1 MAESLSGGRG
11 DGQPGGLSDTATI
24 GVGMLGYGF
33 MGRAHSSAFRAIRHM
48 TWPPPLIPEL
58 VSIAGRTEAAVAG
71 AAEEFGFAKH
81 VTDWQAMVT
90 DTRIGLFDNTGPNS
104 VHVEPSIA
112 AAKAGKHVV
121 CEKPLGRTAEES
133 YEAWQ
138 RVSAT
143 GVKHMCAFNYRFVPA
158 VRLAR
163 DLIAAGEL
171 GEILHFRGVYLQDWL
186 VDGSVGNLWRLDKSV
201 AGSGA
206 LGDLGAHV
214 IDLAHYLVGDVA
226 SVSGALRTFIPV
238 RDGTKVDV
246 DDAFAATV
254 QFSRGAIGTIEAS
267 RLSAGRKNALRF
279 EINGTTG
286 SLAFNLERLNELE
299 LSAGTGGFRSI
310 LVTDPGH
317 PYVGY
322 WWPPGHVLG
331 WEHTFVHELHHLLTA
346 IRHGSEVGPHGATFE
361 DGYRAAEVCDAIVRS
376 AENHDQ
382 VAVRYRAAA
391 LERNLAG

>member
-1 MAESLSGGRG
+1 MGESLSGVGR
-11 DGQPGGLSDTATI
+11 DGRPAASADIPTI

-33 MGRAHSSAFRAIRHM
+33 MGRAHSSALRTIRHM

-58 VSIAGRTEAAVAG
+58 VSIAGRTEDAVA
-71 AAEEFGFAKH
+71 AAADEFGFAEH
-81 VTDWQAMVT
+81 VTDWRELVA
-90 DTRIGLFDNTGPNS
+90 DPRIGLFDNTGPNS
-104 VHVEPSIA
+104 VHAAPSIA
-112 AAKAGKHVV
+112 AAEAGKHVV
-121 CEKPLGRTAEES
+121 CEKPLGRTADES

-138 RVSAT
+138 RVGAT

-163 DLIAAGEL
+163 ELIASGEL

-186 VDGSVGNLWRLDKSV
+186 VSSSVANLWRLDKTV

-214 IDLAHYLVGDVA
+214 IDLAHYLVGEIA
-226 SVSGALRTFIPV
+226 SVAGAVRTFTPV
-238 RDGTKVDV
+238 RDGTEVDV

-254 QFSRGAIGTIEAS
+254 EFSEGALGTIEAS
-267 RLSAGRKNALRF
+267 RCCAGRKNGLRF
-279 EINGTTG
+279 EINGTAG

-299 LSAGTGGFRSI
+299 LSEGAAGFRTI

-317 PYVGY
+317 PFLRH
-322 WWPPGHVLG
+322 WWPAGHVLG

-346 IRHGSEVGPHGATFE
+346 IRDDDQVGPHGATFE

-376 AENHDQ
+376 ADGSGRVPVSYRES
-382 VAVRYRAAA
+382 APARRAA
-391 LERNLAG
+391 G